1 MGPACSPQRAARGLT
16 LTVALPV
23 LLAKTGSPAVTTFDL
38 LSLPQIKQD
47 KRAAADRFGA
57 SGAEVL
63 LILRLINKTSS
74 YREMRPGPER
84 YAPVLTGLDS
94 MGWYDYYS
102 VGFMDMGAT
111 YGSMKESV
119 YLESALYDL
128 KTEKRLWSGVTRTV

>member
-1 MGPACSPQRAARGLT
+1 MNLKLRSFALCTLAVLLCACAATSVKNTWKSPDYHGPVSKLAVLAIEERGL
-16 LTVALPV
+16 LRQGFENRFVAQ
-23 LLAKTGSPAVTTFDL
+23 LAKTGSPAVTTFDL

-84 YAPVLTGLDS
+84 YAPVLTGL
-94 MGWYDYYS
+94 
-102 VGFMDMGAT
+102 
-111 YGSMKESV
+111 ES
-119 YLESALYDL
+119 S
-128 KTEKRLWSGVTRTV
+128 